1 MVYYFHSKP
10 IASVFKL
17 RLESCTTQWYFMWP
31 HPSITSMSGLI
42 LIFSS
47 CPRLKVHHN
56 SNNLHSWN
64 MKIFLLLLGLHGQD
78 YYFVLKPISEVF
90 NPLQGWR
97 LCSGLNTSLDY
108 DTNNNSEFPE
118 NLESLVLVTSLN
130 ANHKLVR
137 VIYHSL
143 HTAKLGNKPAKNSMK
158 TESPSSENQLLPQ
171 KESNIKAGTERVTE
185 QYWVAGTAQL
195 EV

>member
-1 MVYYFHSKP
+1 
-10 IASVFKL
+10 
-17 RLESCTTQWYFMWP
+17 
-31 HPSITSMSGLI
+31 
-42 LIFSS
+42 
-47 CPRLKVHHN
+47 
-56 SNNLHSWN
+56 
-64 MKIFLLLLGLHGQD
+64 
-78 YYFVLKPISEVF
+78 
-90 NPLQGWR
+90 
-97 LCSGLNTSLDY
+97 LDY

-185 QYWVAGTAQL
+185 QY
-195 EV
+195 